1 MNVFYPKI
9 HQVITVS
16 EQANWDTGYLQGNI
30 LQVSYTGC
38 NWSILSVLVR
48 LVRDELY
55 PLGRCVG

>member
-9 HQVITVS
+9 HQVIKFS

-38 NWSILSVLVR
+38 DWSILIKCACQTCQRRVVLI
-48 LVRDELY
+48 
-55 PLGRCVG
+55 G